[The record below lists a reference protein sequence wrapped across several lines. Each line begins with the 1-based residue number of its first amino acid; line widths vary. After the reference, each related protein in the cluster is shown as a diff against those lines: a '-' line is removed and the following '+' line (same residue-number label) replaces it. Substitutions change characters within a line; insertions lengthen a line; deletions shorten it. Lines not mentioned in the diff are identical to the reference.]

1 VGDIVANSTGDYFV
15 ICDGVD
21 EYYLGDLTYSGG
33 SWHPVSLTSG
43 LHTVSL
49 LVAPHEGVAE
59 FYCDFMPAIER
70 STWPLEV
77 IIDPDVLSGHQSWF
91 MIIQL
96 VVLYKCLEAV
106 LGPLHLPL
114 DDECKEESDGDTTD
128 GDVSEKE

>member
-1 VGDIVANSTGDYFV
+1 MWARRGEAQADSHDR
-15 ICDGVD
+15 
-21 EYYLGDLTYSGG
+21 
-33 SWHPVSLTSG
+33 HPVSLTRG
-43 LHTVSL
+43 VHTVSL

-106 LGPLHLPL
+106 LGPLHFPL
-114 DDECKEESDGDTTD
+114 EEEGRRRAARDEDADLTD
-128 GDVSEKE
+128 GDVSERE